1 MSGSITQAIEAVAAA
16 AVPVGTGIVA
26 YVRWRKNAEEQRYQ
40 REQAAAVA
48 AQKAATDAR
57 ADERTRTDQLIAE
70 KQATIDRLEMAL
82 QQEQRENERLQ
93 NLLLGNTPRS
103 RAPGRTHEP

>member
-1 MSGSITQAIEAVAAA
+1 MSGSIAQVVEAIAAA
-16 AVPVGTGIVA
+16 AVPTGTGIVA

-40 REQAAAVA
+40 REQAAATA

-57 ADERTRTDQLIAE
+57 TDERARTDQLIAE

-93 NLLLGNTPRS
+93 NLLIKDTGRS
-103 RAPGRTHEP
+103 DGP